1 MNQSPNPLGDFLF
14 AVFLGGVLAALALA
28 YFDILVK

>member
-14 AVFLGGVLAALALA
+14 AAILGCVLAALALA